1 MSDEV
6 KILVEKESTAGP
18 IPNEDRRRF
27 VKKLASLGLAI
38 PAAVLL
44 VDGAAKVSS
53 ATPG

>member
-18 IPNEDRRRF
+18 MPNEERRRF
-27 VKKLASLGLAI
+27 VKKLALLGLAV

-44 VDGAAKVSS
+44 VDGATKVSL
-53 ATPG
+53 AT